1 MEVELSAVCGGHLGK
16 ERESERLSFAS
27 QPEARARCLGVE
39 VRARF
44 AEVEVQEMAR
54 RSGEGDG
61 SVPAVLGGSEVEAT
75 RRQFYRREGESKE
88 F

>member
-1 MEVELSAVCGGHLGK
+1 MEVELPAVCGSHLGE

-27 QPEARARCLGVE
+27 QPEARARRLGVE

-44 AEVEVQEMAR
+44 AKVEVQEVAR

-61 SVPAVLGGSEVEAT
+61 SVPAVFGGSEMETA
-75 RRQFYRREGESKE
+75 RR
-88 F
+88 